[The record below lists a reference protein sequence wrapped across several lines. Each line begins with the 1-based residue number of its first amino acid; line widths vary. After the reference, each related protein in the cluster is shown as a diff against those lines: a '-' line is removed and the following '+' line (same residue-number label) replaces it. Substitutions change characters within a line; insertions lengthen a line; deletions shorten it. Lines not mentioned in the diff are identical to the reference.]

1 MVVCVCEIACVSA
14 CKRVFKCTCVRVCVR
29 ECLCVRVWFLQQV
42 HTTVV
47 QQVGSALCSLLHHLM
62 LIDDLHRLVI
72 NAQPA
77 VQTDVEDICSV
88 VATRGTVPM
97 VIDDC
102 GKTQRTQH
110 VQNSN
115 SRQEI
120 LLPLL

>member
-1 MVVCVCEIACVSA
+1 MY
-14 CKRVFKCTCVRVCVR
+14 VCVR
-29 ECLCVRVWFLQQV
+29 AHVCVVRIWFLQQV
-42 HTTVV
+42 QTPVV

-62 LIDDLHRLVI
+62 LIDDLHHLVI

-102 GKTQRTQH
+102 GKIQR
-110 VQNSN
+110 
-115 SRQEI
+115 I
-120 LLPLL
+120 